1 MFITLDGGDG
11 CGKSTQQK
19 RIGFCFQSQGYEVV
33 LCHDP
38 GSTTVGNEIR
48 RILLHGHELR
58 IDNKTEMFLFMA
70 ARSQMVEEVIRPALN
85 TGKIVISDRFLLSNY
100 VYQGYAGGIPLNVL
114 ETVGQ
119 IAVECLT
126 PDLAIILDIPYEI
139 AVQRIGNRNSSDR
152 MEQKGEKYHRQVR
165 NGFLQHAARY
175 PDRYVIIDAV
185 PPPDEVEKSIRN
197 VIYERYGIDFPFPA
211 GEYPG
216 EYQ

>member
-1 MFITLDGGDG
+1 MFITFDGGDG

-38 GSTTVGNEIR
+38 GSTTLGNEIR

-58 IDNKTEMFLFMA
+58 IDNKTEMLLFMA
-70 ARSQMVEEVIRPALN
+70 ARAQMVEEVIRPALN
-85 TGKIVISDRFLLSNY
+85 AGKIVISDRFLLSNY
-100 VYQGYAGGIPLNVL
+100 VYQGYAGGIPLNIL

-119 IAVECLT
+119 IAVEGLT

-139 AVQRIGNRNSSDR
+139 AVKRIGNRNTSDR

-165 NGFLQHAARY
+165 NGFLQHVAIH

-185 PPPDEVEKSIRN
+185 PPPDEVEKAIRN

-211 GEYPG
+211 SEHANS
-216 EYQ
+216 